1 MPEESNQGPPSWNGD
16 PASFEQFVQ
25 NCKWYEQGLKPSERP
40 MAASRVWQKLTG
52 AAKSVV
58 RHLEPSAFDQP
69 NGLSKLLEVLRQS
82 PLQQLPVPDSFSRLE
97 RWSSLRRSPQETIP
111 QLLVREEERFVEL
124 QQALQRARAE
134 RTKMTST
141 HVGTSAEERDP
152 PSSPSMSPGF
162 GVPQDAEGTTRTSPP
177 TATNV
182 ESLEKDFFGDE
193 LRGCRLL
200 KAAKLSQQERQHILT
215 LTSNSTR
222 FVEIR
227 RALRTLF
234 AEETSEEALQSRP
247 KRTVWWTSQEW
258 DDWDDDGQ
266 QWSDEWWTA
275 DENAYW
281 TDDWNTTDGE
291 AYFEEWS
298 DDWSWTDGSPTTEDY
313 EKKDDL
319 TDLGAIPE
327 SVEYEEAFT
336 LSQEA
341 AKTLSKARE
350 AVAKVRAA
358 RGYYD
363 AAGMKGASKGKGKK
377 GKSKGKQ
384 TFGPCFICKSPKHT
398 YQQCPDRHQVR
409 SGTPS
414 GSPSG
419 SPTNKGFAKGK
430 GKMKGKKGKYPSYYV
445 DAYYVDL
452 ELYEDVENEIH
463 VMSLQSHDA
472 EMTSQNAFRVIVDTG
487 ATESVCGVNNVARLL
502 DSFDVP
508 RYDVCFSDRPVFRFV
523 NGHTQQASSRIDV
536 VTKALEMVSFY
547 VLDGQAENT
556 PALLGGKELWNRL
569 AVVAYC
575 GEYFAHRDV
584 DGAWWTNTL
593 YQLRGRHVAI
603 DLSEEPTRLETTLD
617 RLRNLPPPGD
627 DEGPGDDL
635 EDPGDH
641 HGRRVARRGG
651 SRNRGALP
659 AGFGFS
665 VHGVVRQAA
674 INASGSLDGRRDVR
688 DEDGDH
694 HTGEAAEE
702 VSFGDTGA
710 TTAATMPNYID
721 LDLDSPSTTCLE
733 MPGPPLEPAVLVS
746 QSCAARHQDLVPPS
760 TVLCRVPWCGGR
772 GCRHMQMQPNWVN
785 TSSSTPAAEPA
796 EIVATV
802 EKVMSADEMSVGISP
817 NFTVEPNQNQEH
829 EVPHAVHE
837 HGPQHADSPLHVGSA
852 HVSSGDVE
860 GQVLMV
866 SSCGGEVGS
875 DQHDVTMSDQLQSLA
890 RRLADLQ
897 DRING
902 PKQSTRSRSRPASYG
917 MAVPW
922 YPPSGQG
929 AQQPNCCVDHV
940 QEMWPSA
947 FLYNQRP
954 RSWRMSFFGS
964 ATRNGA
970 HGTAGVGSRLQQGQH
985 ERKDLCGQAAGVE
998 RSSASGPKEMRV

>member
-1 MPEESNQGPPSWNGD
+1 
-16 PASFEQFVQ
+16 
-25 NCKWYEQGLKPSERP
+25 
-40 MAASRVWQKLTG
+40 
-52 AAKSVV
+52 
-58 RHLEPSAFDQP
+58 
-69 NGLSKLLEVLRQS
+69 
-82 PLQQLPVPDSFSRLE
+82 
-97 RWSSLRRSPQETIP
+97 
-111 QLLVREEERFVEL
+111 
-124 QQALQRARAE
+124 
-134 RTKMTST
+134 
-141 HVGTSAEERDP
+141 
-152 PSSPSMSPGF
+152 
-162 GVPQDAEGTTRTSPP
+162 
-177 TATNV
+177 
-182 ESLEKDFFGDE
+182 
-193 LRGCRLL
+193 
-200 KAAKLSQQERQHILT
+200 
-215 LTSNSTR
+215 
-222 FVEIR
+222 
-227 RALRTLF
+227 
-234 AEETSEEALQSRP
+234 
-247 KRTVWWTSQEW
+247 
-258 DDWDDDGQ
+258 
-266 QWSDEWWTA
+266 
-275 DENAYW
+275 
-281 TDDWNTTDGE
+281 
-291 AYFEEWS
+291 
-298 DDWSWTDGSPTTEDY
+298 
-313 EKKDDL
+313 
-319 TDLGAIPE
+319 
-327 SVEYEEAFT
+327 
-336 LSQEA
+336 
-341 AKTLSKARE
+341 
-350 AVAKVRAA
+350 
-358 RGYYD
+358 
-363 AAGMKGASKGKGKK
+363 
-377 GKSKGKQ
+377 
-384 TFGPCFICKSPKHT
+384 
-398 YQQCPDRHQVR
+398 
-409 SGTPS
+409 
-414 GSPSG
+414 
-419 SPTNKGFAKGK
+419 
-430 GKMKGKKGKYPSYYV
+430 MKGKKGKYPSYYV

-487 ATESVCGVNNVARLL
+487 ATESVCGVNVARLL

-508 RYDVCFSDRPVFRFV
+508 RYDVCFSDRPVFRFG